1 MSKLKI
7 VLIVIL
13 SLVLVPVF
21 VYADNNVEYNLTITK
36 DYKFKEVIDYE
47 IEDYKQHKNGD
58 NPFVNIIK
66 NDKEVYII
74 GNTKYKKIK
83 KFKNNKYYITLS
95 YTHDEYSMSN
105 LAFLNNCFEKHEY
118 LYNID
123 EISYNGSGGFYCLY
137 GDSLKINII
146 TDFPSSSNT
155 AIKNNNK
162 YTWNPTSASFK
173 MDFKLL
179 KTREEIE
186 KKYPEYD
193 ENYDKNGQVIPDSNT
208 DNTDNTDAID
218 IGEDADSNNNTGVI
232 IAIVFVGASII
243 LIIAL
248 IILKN
253 KKNKLNRI

>member
-1 MSKLKI
+1 MMEKIIKILKKYKI
-7 VLIVIL
+7 VLI
-13 SLVLVPVF
+13 SLLLLLIVVF
-21 VYADNNVEYNLTITK
+21 
-36 DYKFKEVIDYE
+36 
-47 IEDYKQHKNGD
+47 
-58 NPFVNIIK
+58 IIFQK
-66 NDKEVYII
+66 RTYISHLE
-74 GNTKYKKIK
+74 TKYYTIQYDSTWKMKLK
-83 KFKNNKYYITLS
+83 EETKITLKHRYS
-95 YTHDEYSMSN
+95 DAKIVAEIVSLSQESQYNSIDE
-105 LAFLNNCFEKHEY
+105 L
-118 LYNID
+118 ID

-243 LIIAL
+243 FIIAL